1 MNTFNEKSI
10 LKNHVRKDMNILHG
24 LGERGFPTLGVEMF
38 EGLNLQHICFFFL
51 SPILVSLGGFK
62 WQK

>member
-1 MNTFNEKSI
+1 
-10 LKNHVRKDMNILHG
+10 MNILHG